1 MSQPQE
7 GRRACSACGEERGPE
22 GYSKKQWSARAH
34 SRKCKHCVDASA
46 AGAAEDTH
54 GSTPAQLAEQL
65 KGLDVRSRSPCVPE
79 ADGRLV
85 YLLMGCLG
93 VLALP
98 QINAERTQIGMAPLD
113 FDGRDA
119 QRNEIRTRTLVYRYV
134 MAHIDELGRRFCA
147 DSDAKLVKRTLGRRP
162 TAKDVSVVRSWSA
175 HVDGDFW
182 AVGTVDD
189 GTVLVQLGDFRG
201 PGTTFGTEPWTPE
214 DKEVV
219 FVVKGL
225 ADPLSTNVLRLH
237 AHTDVEGGPGF
248 PVVQL
253 TIIPAPDGT
262 SLTYTSVCTPSRQ
275 IDRSTP
281 KQIHQARTRAE
292 QVRLPPTP

>member
-1 MSQPQE
+1 M
-7 GRRACSACGEERGPE
+7 
-22 GYSKKQWSARAH
+22 
-34 SRKCKHCVDASA
+34 
-46 AGAAEDTH
+46 
-54 GSTPAQLAEQL
+54 
-65 KGLDVRSRSPCVPE
+65 
-79 ADGRLV
+79 
-85 YLLMGCLG
+85 
-93 VLALP
+93 LALP

-189 GTVLVQLGDFRG
+189 GTVLVQLGDFHG
-201 PGTTFGTEPWTPE
+201 PGSAFGAQPWTPE

-225 ADPLSTNVLRLH
+225 ADPLSAMVARALNPN
-237 AHTDVEGGPGF
+237 AHVDVEGGPGF

-253 TIIPAPDGT
+253 TIVPAPDGT

-275 IDRSTP
+275 LGRSTP
-281 KQIHQARTRAE
+281 KQIHLARARAE
-292 QVRLPPTP
+292 QVPLFSLSLFLLTELACALN